1 MDNKYFS
8 LVCEKW
14 RGENE
19 EVESTFLT
27 LWERLS
33 LSLQDKWDEMRSL
46 NVYIIRSLSLVTTTM
61 HKEWMLDYWKRLK
74 RQIMIKDNN
83 LSTCHAAGHDSHTQ
97 TTLHIPHVAHKL
109 VDRKSSF
116 DHSLTKLKYFL
127 PYTILPKKHIKMR
140 EKKKKI
146 HKAL

>member
-1 MDNKYFS
+1 MDPFFMESHFFHNIFNKFP
-8 LVCEKW
+8 LNTIIGK
-14 RGENE
+14 
-19 EVESTFLT
+19 
-27 LWERLS
+27 RLS

-46 NVYIIRSLSLVTTTM
+46 NLYIIRSLSLVTTTM

-97 TTLHIPHVAHKL
+97 TTLHIPHVAHEL

-127 PYTILPKKHIKMR
+127 PYTILPKKTH
-140 EKKKKI
+140 
-146 HKAL
+146 